1 LKIVA
6 IGSSPSDLEVG
17 CFGTLSKFINKGHQ
31 VYLII
36 ASKKS
41 AWSNKMISSFNEFW
55 KKVGVSEILFTEKFD
70 HSVVTQENV
79 QVLRSFLELIHPEL
93 VLFPSTQGADKVR
106 ATVGRSSLLACR
118 GIGNILMYESSMNSN
133 FFPGIYSV
141 VDGSNQ
147 IMERFLVQN
156 KRNIHG
162 NKTLKKIREL
172 RKKYGRYAGLGT
184 GLVEAFDSNRILL
197 LNNDVF

>member
-1 LKIVA
+1 
-6 IGSSPSDLEVG
+6 
-17 CFGTLSKFINKGHQ
+17 
-31 VYLII
+31 
-36 ASKKS
+36 
-41 AWSNKMISSFNEFW
+41 
-55 KKVGVSEILFTEKFD
+55 
-70 HSVVTQENV
+70 
-79 QVLRSFLELIHPEL
+79 
-93 VLFPSTQGADKVR
+93 
-106 ATVGRSSLLACR
+106 
-118 GIGNILMYESSMNSN
+118 MNSN